1 MLVSLNLDFTPK
13 SSFFSRTCTV
23 LVRKSDNYGTCPK
36 NFREKNRTTKVH
48 LLYFKNIDSDMTS
61 NSVETQ
67 NNQLNREC
75 NAGTKRIEDLVRFM
89 ADKKRENYNQKL
101 FVFRQNRFNNRKKS
115 STRTIRKT
123 SWNLPKLRIPI
134 PRRQIFKTNGVLLRY
149 GILLNFLYFHRF
161 VLFSTHSVNILNSK
175 L

>member
-1 MLVSLNLDFTPK
+1 MFMYGGYTAE
-13 SSFFSRTCTV
+13 FSATSYAPFNTAYLPACFME
-23 LVRKSDNYGTCPK
+23 
-36 NFREKNRTTKVH
+36 NFRDISASLSEAKVSPFLSLCDYLETQFLGATPWSFKRGDH
-48 LLYFKNIDSDMTS
+48 YNYFKNIDSDMTS

-123 SWNLPKLRIPI
+123 S
-134 PRRQIFKTNGVLLRY
+134 
-149 GILLNFLYFHRF
+149 
-161 VLFSTHSVNILNSK
+161 
-175 L
+175 